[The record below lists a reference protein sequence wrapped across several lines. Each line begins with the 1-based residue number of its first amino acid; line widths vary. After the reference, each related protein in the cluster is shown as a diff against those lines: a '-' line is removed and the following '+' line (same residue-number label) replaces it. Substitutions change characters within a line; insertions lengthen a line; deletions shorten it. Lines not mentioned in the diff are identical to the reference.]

1 MKTGTVLLGGI
12 KVNKKNLDER
22 MGTYTYKGKKYEI
35 MEDQDG
41 EFYILVSG
49 KAKYLNLWNQ

>member
-49 KAKYLNLWNQ
+49 KAKYLNL